1 MVDNIYYSNFG
12 CEKESIWGVQKM
24 KIQIVLFDGFGEL
37 VSFAPF
43 EVLKRAIEEG
53 APFTVELVSSVQKQ
67 EVTISFGITVKLHD
81 FLRMDNRPDLLIVPG
96 GGWNHKAEHGAR
108 KQAELGTLTETI
120 REMHNEGTIV
130 AGVCTGGMLLAA
142 SGILNDKKATMHHLA
157 QSEMSEYG
165 AEFLPY
171 RIVDQGDIITVRGVT
186 SGIDLALWVI
196 EKFASP
202 KIAAAVEYR
211 MEYERRGVVWK

>member
-1 MVDNIYYSNFG
+1 
-12 CEKESIWGVQKM
+12 M
-24 KIQIVLFDGFGEL
+24 KIHIVLFEGFGEL

-67 EVTISFGITVKLHD
+67 EVTTSFGVTVKLHD

-108 KQAELGTLTETI
+108 KEAELGTLTKMI
-120 REMHNEGTIV
+120 KDMHNEGTIV

-165 AEFLPY
+165 AEILPY
-171 RIVDQGDIITVRGVT
+171 RIVDQGNVITARGVT
-186 SGIDLALWVI
+186 SGVDLGLWI
-196 EKFASP
+196 TERFASP
-202 KIAAAVEYR
+202 KIAAAVENR
-211 MEYERRGVVWK
+211 MEYELRGVVWK

>member
-1 MVDNIYYSNFG
+1 
-12 CEKESIWGVQKM
+12 M

-53 APFTVELVSSVQKQ
+53 APFTVELISSEPKQ
-67 EVTISFGITVKLHD
+67 EITTSFGVTVKVND

-108 KQAELGTLTETI
+108 KQAELGTLTGMI
-120 REMHNEGTIV
+120 REMHKEGTIV

-142 SGILNDKKATMHHLA
+142 SGILNGKKVTMHHLA
-157 QSEMSEYG
+157 QDEVSKYG
-165 AEFLPY
+165 AELLRY
-171 RIVDQGDIITVRGVT
+171 RIVDQGNIITARGVT
-186 SGIDLALWVI
+186 SGLDLGLWI
-196 EKFASP
+196 TERFASS

-211 MEYERRGVVWK
+211 MEYERRGVIWE

>member
-1 MVDNIYYSNFG
+1 
-12 CEKESIWGVQKM
+12 M

-43 EVLKRAIEEG
+43 EVLNRAIEEG
-53 APFTVELVSSVQKQ
+53 APFTVELVSSERKQ
-67 EVTISFGITVKLHD
+67 EVTTSFGVTVKLHD

-96 GGWNHKAEHGAR
+96 GGWNHKAKHGAR
-108 KQAELGTLTETI
+108 KQAELGTLTKMI

-157 QSEMSEYG
+157 QSKMRKYG
-165 AEFLPY
+165 AELLPY
-171 RIVDQGDIITVRGVT
+171 RIVDQGDIITARGVT
-186 SGIDLALWVI
+186 SGVVLGLWI
-196 EKFASP
+196 TERFASS

-211 MEYERRGVVWK
+211 MEYERRGVVWE

>member
-1 MVDNIYYSNFG
+1 
-12 CEKESIWGVQKM
+12 M

-53 APFTVELVSSVQKQ
+53 ASFTLELVSSERKQ
-67 EVTISFGITVKLHD
+67 EVTTSFGVTVKLHD

-96 GGWNHKAEHGAR
+96 GGWNHKAEDGAR
-108 KQAELGTLTETI
+108 KQAELGTLTKMI

-157 QSEMSEYG
+157 QHEISEYG
-165 AEFLPY
+165 ADLLRY
-171 RIVDQGDIITVRGVT
+171 RIVDQGNVITARGVT
-186 SGIDLALWVI
+186 SGIDLGLWI
-196 EKFASP
+196 TEGFASP
-202 KIAAAVEYR
+202 QIAAAVEYR

>member
-1 MVDNIYYSNFG
+1 
-12 CEKESIWGVQKM
+12 M

-37 VSFAPF
+37 VSFAPL
-43 EVLKRAIEEG
+43 EVLNRAIEEG
-53 APFTVELVSSVQKQ
+53 APFTVELVSSERKQ
-67 EVTISFGITVKLHD
+67 EVTTSFGVTVKLHD

-96 GGWNHKAEHGAR
+96 GGWNHKAKHGAR
-108 KQAELGTLTETI
+108 KQAEIGTLTKMI

-157 QSEMSEYG
+157 QSKKRKYV
-165 AEFLPY
+165 AELLPY
-171 RIVDQGDIITVRGVT
+171 RIVDQGDIITARGVT
-186 SGIDLALWVI
+186 SGVDLGLWI
-196 EKFASP
+196 TERFASS

-211 MEYERRGVVWK
+211 MEYERRGVVWE

>member
-1 MVDNIYYSNFG
+1 
-12 CEKESIWGVQKM
+12 M

-53 APFTVELVSSVQKQ
+53 APFTVEFVSSERRQ
-67 EVTISFGITVKLHD
+67 EVTTSFGVTVKSHD
-81 FLRMDNRPDLLIVPG
+81 FLRMNNRPDLLIVPG

-108 KQAELGTLTETI
+108 KQAGLGTLTKMI
-120 REMHNEGTIV
+120 KEMHNEGTIV

-157 QSEMSEYG
+157 QSEMSKYG
-165 AEFLPY
+165 AELLPY
-171 RIVDQGDIITVRGVT
+171 RIVDQGDIITARGVT
-186 SGIDLALWVI
+186 SGIDLGLWI
-196 EKFASP
+196 TEKFASS

>member
-1 MVDNIYYSNFG
+1 
-12 CEKESIWGVQKM
+12 M

-53 APFTVELVSSVQKQ
+53 APFTVELVSSEQKR
-67 EVTISFGITVKLHD
+67 EVTTSFGVKVKLHD
-81 FLRMDNRPDLLIVPG
+81 FLRIDNRPGLLIVPG
-96 GGWNHKAEHGAR
+96 GGWNLKAEHGAR
-108 KQAELGTLTETI
+108 KEAELGILIKII
-120 REMHNEGTIV
+120 REMHKEGTIV

-165 AEFLPY
+165 AEILPY
-171 RIVDQGDIITVRGVT
+171 RIVDQGDIITARGVT
-186 SGIDLALWVI
+186 SGIDLGLWI
-196 EKFASP
+196 TERFASS

-211 MEYERRGVVWK
+211 MEYERRGIVWK

>member
-1 MVDNIYYSNFG
+1 
-12 CEKESIWGVQKM
+12 M

-43 EVLKRAIEEG
+43 EVLNRAIEEG
-53 APFTVELVSSVQKQ
+53 APFTVEFLSSEPKQ
-67 EVTISFGITVKLHD
+67 EVTTSFGVTVKLHD

-96 GGWNHKAEHGAR
+96 GGWNHKVKHGAR
-108 KQAELGTLTETI
+108 KQAELGTLTKII

-142 SGILNDKKATMHHLA
+142 SGILNGQKATMHHLA
-157 QSEMSEYG
+157 QGEINKYG
-165 AEFLPY
+165 AELLPY
-171 RIVDQGDIITVRGVT
+171 RIVDQGAVITARGVT
-186 SGIDLALWVI
+186 SGIDLGLWI
-196 EKFASP
+196 TEKFASS

-211 MEYERRGVVWK
+211 MEYERRGVVWE

>member
-1 MVDNIYYSNFG
+1 
-12 CEKESIWGVQKM
+12 M

-43 EVLKRAIEEG
+43 EVLNRAIEEG
-53 APFTVELVSSVQKQ
+53 APFTVELVSSERKQ
-67 EVTISFGITVKLHD
+67 EVTTSFGVTVKLHD

-96 GGWNHKAEHGAR
+96 GGWNHKAKHGAR
-108 KQAELGTLTETI
+108 KQAEIGTLTKMI

-157 QSEMSEYG
+157 QSEMRKYG
-165 AEFLPY
+165 AELLPY
-171 RIVDQGDIITVRGVT
+171 RIV
-186 SGIDLALWVI
+186 
-196 EKFASP
+196 
-202 KIAAAVEYR
+202 
-211 MEYERRGVVWK
+211 

>member
-1 MVDNIYYSNFG
+1 
-12 CEKESIWGVQKM
+12 M

-43 EVLKRAIEEG
+43 EVLKRAIEES
-53 APFTVELVSSVQKQ
+53 APFKIELVSSEPKQ
-67 EVTISFGITVKLHD
+67 EITTSFGVTVKLHD

-96 GGWNHKAEHGAR
+96 GGWNHKAKYGAR
-108 KQAELGTLTETI
+108 KQAELGTLTEMI
-120 REMHNEGTIV
+120 KEMHNEGTIV
-130 AGVCTGGMLLAA
+130 AGICTGGMLLAA

-157 QSEMSEYG
+157 QNEISEYG
-165 AEFLPY
+165 AEFLHY
-171 RIVDQGDIITVRGVT
+171 RIVDQGDLITARGVT
-186 SGIDLALWVI
+186 SGIDLALWI
-196 EKFASP
+196 TEKFASS

>member
-1 MVDNIYYSNFG
+1 
-12 CEKESIWGVQKM
+12 M
-24 KIQIVLFDGFGEL
+24 KIQIILFDGFGEL

-43 EVLKRAIEEG
+43 EVLNRAIEEG
-53 APFTVELVSSVQKQ
+53 APFTVELVSSERKQ
-67 EVTISFGITVKLHD
+67 EVTTSFGVTVKLHD

-96 GGWNHKAEHGAR
+96 GGWNHKAKHGAR
-108 KQAELGTLTETI
+108 KQAEIGTLTKMI

-157 QSEMSEYG
+157 QSEMRKYG
-165 AEFLPY
+165 AELLPY

-186 SGIDLALWVI
+186 SGVDLGLWI
-196 EKFASP
+196 TERFASS
-202 KIAAAVEYR
+202 KIAAAVEHR

>member
-1 MVDNIYYSNFG
+1 
-12 CEKESIWGVQKM
+12 M

-53 APFTVELVSSVQKQ
+53 APFTVELVSSEPKQ
-67 EVTISFGITVKLHD
+67 EVTTSFGVTIKLYD
-81 FLRMDNRPDLLIVPG
+81 FLRMDNRPDRLIIPG
-96 GGWNHKAEHGAR
+96 GGWNHKAKQGVR
-108 KQAELGTLTETI
+108 KEAELGTLTKMI
-120 REMHNEGTIV
+120 RDMHNEGTIV

-171 RIVDQGDIITVRGVT
+171 RIVDQGNVITARGVT
-186 SGIDLALWVI
+186 SGVDLGLWI
-196 EKFASP
+196 TERFASP

>member
-1 MVDNIYYSNFG
+1 
-12 CEKESIWGVQKM
+12 M

-53 APFTVELVSSVQKQ
+53 APFTVDLVSSERKQ
-67 EVTISFGITVKLHD
+67 EVTTSFGVTVKLHD

-108 KQAELGTLTETI
+108 KEAELGTLTKII

-157 QSEMSEYG
+157 QGEMSEYG
-165 AEFLPY
+165 AELLPY
-171 RIVDQGDIITVRGVT
+171 RIVDQGDIITARGVT
-186 SGIDLALWVI
+186 SGIDLALWI
-196 EKFASP
+196 TEKFASS

>member
-1 MVDNIYYSNFG
+1 
-12 CEKESIWGVQKM
+12 M

-53 APFTVELVSSVQKQ
+53 APFTVELVSSEPKQ
-67 EVTISFGITVKLHD
+67 EVTTSFGVTVKLHD

-108 KQAELGTLTETI
+108 KQAELGNLTKMI

-142 SGILNDKKATMHHLA
+142 SGILNNKKATMHHLA
-157 QSEMSEYG
+157 QSEIRTYG
-165 AEFLPY
+165 AELLPY
-171 RIVDQGDIITVRGVT
+171 RIVDQGDIITARGVT
-186 SGIDLALWVI
+186 SGIDLGL
-196 EKFASP
+196 
-202 KIAAAVEYR
+202 
-211 MEYERRGVVWK
+211 

>member
-1 MVDNIYYSNFG
+1 
-12 CEKESIWGVQKM
+12 M

-43 EVLKRAIEEG
+43 EVLNRAIEEG
-53 APFTVELVSSVQKQ
+53 APFTVEFVSSEPKQ
-67 EVTISFGITVKLHD
+67 EVTTSFGVTVKLHD

-108 KQAELGTLTETI
+108 KQAELGTLTKII

-157 QSEMSEYG
+157 QSEIRTYG
-165 AEFLPY
+165 AEPLPY
-171 RIVDQGDIITVRGVT
+171 RIVDQGNVITARGVT
-186 SGIDLALWVI
+186 SGLDLGLWI
-196 EKFASP
+196 TERFASP

>member
-1 MVDNIYYSNFG
+1 
-12 CEKESIWGVQKM
+12 M

-43 EVLKRAIEEG
+43 EVLNRAIEEG
-53 APFTVELVSSVQKQ
+53 APFTVEFVSSEPKQ
-67 EVTISFGITVKLHD
+67 EVTTSFGVTVKLHD

-96 GGWNHKAEHGAR
+96 GGWNHKAKHGAR
-108 KQAELGTLTETI
+108 KQAELGTLTKMI

-157 QSEMSEYG
+157 QSEMNKYG
-165 AEFLPY
+165 AELLPY
-171 RIVDQGDIITVRGVT
+171 RIVDQGDMITARGVT
-186 SGIDLALWVI
+186 SGIDLGLWI
-196 EKFASP
+196 TEKFASS

-211 MEYERRGVVWK
+211 MEYERRGVVWE

>member
-1 MVDNIYYSNFG
+1 
-12 CEKESIWGVQKM
+12 M

-43 EVLKRAIEEG
+43 EVLNRAIEEG
-53 APFTVELVSSVQKQ
+53 APFTVELVSSERKQ
-67 EVTISFGITVKLHD
+67 EVTTSFGVTVKLHD
-81 FLRMDNRPDLLIVPG
+81 FLCMDNRQDLLIVPG
-96 GGWNHKAEHGAR
+96 GGWNHKAKHGAR
-108 KQAELGTLTETI
+108 KQAEIGTLTKMI

-157 QSEMSEYG
+157 QSEMRKYG
-165 AEFLPY
+165 AELLPY
-171 RIVDQGDIITVRGVT
+171 RIVDQGDIITARGVT
-186 SGIDLALWVI
+186 SGVDLGLWI
-196 EKFASP
+196 TERFASS

-211 MEYERRGVVWK
+211 MEYERRGVVWE

>member
-1 MVDNIYYSNFG
+1 
-12 CEKESIWGVQKM
+12 M

-53 APFTVELVSSVQKQ
+53 APFTVELVSSERKQ
-67 EVTISFGITVKLHD
+67 EVTTSFGVTVTLHD

-165 AEFLPY
+165 AEILPY
-171 RIVDQGDIITVRGVT
+171 RIVNQGNVITARGVT
-186 SGIDLALWVI
+186 SGVDLGLWI
-196 EKFASP
+196 TERFASSQ
-202 KIAAAVEYR
+202 IAAAVEYR
-211 MEYERRGVVWK
+211 MEYEQRGVVWK

>member
-1 MVDNIYYSNFG
+1 
-12 CEKESIWGVQKM
+12 M

-53 APFTVELVSSVQKQ
+53 APFMIEFVSSEPKQ
-67 EVTISFGITVKLHD
+67 EVTTSFGVTVKVHD

-96 GGWNHKAEHGAR
+96 GGWNHKAEYGAR
-108 KQAELGTLTETI
+108 KQAELGTLTKMI

-130 AGVCTGGMLLAA
+130 AGVCTGGMLLAEA
-142 SGILNDKKATMHHLA
+142 GILNDKKATMHHLA
-157 QSEMSEYG
+157 QSEINKYG
-165 AEFLPY
+165 AELLPY
-171 RIVDQGDIITVRGVT
+171 RIVDQGDMITARGVT
-186 SGIDLALWVI
+186 SGIDLGLWI
-196 EKFASP
+196 TEKFASS

>member
-1 MVDNIYYSNFG
+1 
-12 CEKESIWGVQKM
+12 M

-53 APFTVELVSSVQKQ
+53 APFMIEFVSSEPKQ
-67 EVTISFGITVKLHD
+67 EVTTSFGVTVKVHD

-96 GGWNHKAEHGAR
+96 GGWNHKAEYGAR
-108 KQAELGTLTETI
+108 KQAELGTLTKMI

-130 AGVCTGGMLLAA
+130 AGVCTGGMLLAE
-142 SGILNDKKATMHHLA
+142 SGMLNDKKATMHHLA
-157 QSEMSEYG
+157 QSEINKYG
-165 AEFLPY
+165 AELLPY
-171 RIVDQGDIITVRGVT
+171 RIVDQGDMITARGVT
-186 SGIDLALWVI
+186 SGIDLGLWI
-196 EKFASP
+196 TEKFASS

>member
-1 MVDNIYYSNFG
+1 
-12 CEKESIWGVQKM
+12 M

-53 APFTVELVSSVQKQ
+53 APFTIEFVSSEQKQ
-67 EVTISFGITVKLHD
+67 EVTTSFGVTVKLHD

-108 KQAELGTLTETI
+108 KQAELGTLTKII

-157 QSEMSEYG
+157 QSEIRTYG
-165 AEFLPY
+165 AEPLPY
-171 RIVDQGDIITVRGVT
+171 RIVDQGNVITARGVT
-186 SGIDLALWVI
+186 SGVDLGLWI
-196 EKFASP
+196 TERFASS

>member
-1 MVDNIYYSNFG
+1 
-12 CEKESIWGVQKM
+12 M

-53 APFTVELVSSVQKQ
+53 APFTVELVSSERKQ
-67 EVTISFGITVKLHD
+67 EVTTSFGVTIKLHD

-108 KQAELGTLTETI
+108 KEAELGTLTKII

-142 SGILNDKKATMHHLA
+142 SGILNDKKTTMHRLA
-157 QSEMSEYG
+157 QNEMSEYG
-165 AEFLPY
+165 AELLPY
-171 RIVDQGDIITVRGVT
+171 RIVDQGNVITARGVT
-186 SGIDLALWVI
+186 SGLDLALWI
-196 EKFASP
+196 TEKFASP

>member
-1 MVDNIYYSNFG
+1 
-12 CEKESIWGVQKM
+12 M

-43 EVLKRAIEEG
+43 EVLNRAIEEG
-53 APFTVELVSSVQKQ
+53 APFTVELVSSERKQ
-67 EVTISFGITVKLHD
+67 EVTTSFGVTVKVHD

-108 KQAELGTLTETI
+108 KQAELGTLTKMI
-120 REMHNEGTIV
+120 RAMHNEGTIV
-130 AGVCTGGMLLAA
+130 ASVCTGGMLLAE
-142 SGILNDKKATMHHLA
+142 SGMLNDKKATMHHLA
-157 QSEMSEYG
+157 QSEINKYG
-165 AEFLPY
+165 AELLPY
-171 RIVDQGDIITVRGVT
+171 RIVDQGDMITTRGVT
-186 SGIDLALWVI
+186 SGVDLGLWI
-196 EKFASP
+196 TERFANP

>member
-1 MVDNIYYSNFG
+1 
-12 CEKESIWGVQKM
+12 M

-53 APFTVELVSSVQKQ
+53 APFTVELVSSEPKQ
-67 EVTISFGITVKLHD
+67 EVTTSFGVTVKLHD

-108 KQAELGTLTETI
+108 KQAELGTLNKII

-157 QSEMSEYG
+157 QSEIRTYE
-165 AEFLPY
+165 AEPLPY
-171 RIVDQGDIITVRGVT
+171 RIVDQGNVITARGVT
-186 SGIDLALWVI
+186 SGLDLGLWI
-196 EKFASP
+196 TERFASP

>member
-1 MVDNIYYSNFG
+1 
-12 CEKESIWGVQKM
+12 M
-24 KIQIVLFDGFGEL
+24 KIQIVLFEGFGEL

-67 EVTISFGITVKLHD
+67 EVTTSFGVTVKLHD

-108 KQAELGTLTETI
+108 KEAELGTLTKMI
-120 REMHNEGTIV
+120 KDMHNEGTIV

-165 AEFLPY
+165 AEILPY
-171 RIVDQGDIITVRGVT
+171 RIVDQGNVITARGVT
-186 SGIDLALWVI
+186 SGVDLGLWI
-196 EKFASP
+196 TERFASP
-202 KIAAAVEYR
+202 KIAAAVENR
-211 MEYERRGVVWK
+211 MEYELRGVVWK

>member
-1 MVDNIYYSNFG
+1 
-12 CEKESIWGVQKM
+12 M

-43 EVLKRAIEEG
+43 EVLNRAIEEG
-53 APFTVELVSSVQKQ
+53 APFTVELVSSERKQ
-67 EVTISFGITVKLHD
+67 EVTTSFGVTVKVHD

-108 KQAELGTLTETI
+108 KQAELGTLTKMI

-130 AGVCTGGMLLAA
+130 AGVCTGGMLLAE

-157 QSEMSEYG
+157 QSEINKYG
-165 AEFLPY
+165 AELLPY
-171 RIVDQGDIITVRGVT
+171 RIVDQGDMITARGVT
-186 SGIDLALWVI
+186 SGIDLGLWI
-196 EKFASP
+196 TEKFASS

>member
-1 MVDNIYYSNFG
+1 
-12 CEKESIWGVQKM
+12 M

-53 APFTVELVSSVQKQ
+53 APFTVEFVASEPQK
-67 EVTISFGITVKLHD
+67 EVITSFGVTMKPHD

-96 GGWNHKAEHGAR
+96 GGWNHKAENGAR
-108 KQAELGTLTETI
+108 KEAELGTLTKII

-142 SGILNDKKATMHHLA
+142 SGILNNKKATMHHLA
-157 QSEMSEYG
+157 QSEIRTYG
-165 AEFLPY
+165 AELLPY
-171 RIVDQGDIITVRGVT
+171 RIVDQGNVITARGVT
-186 SGIDLALWVI
+186 SGVDLGLWI
-196 EKFASP
+196 TERFASS

-211 MEYERRGVVWK
+211 MEYERRGIVSK